1 MQILIDYFQLPERNN
16 FNFLLQEKYKWVEN
30 TEKWNGMTMR
40 WMNKRM
46 EWSWFRVLAKV
57 EQINDKL
64 ILKHLK
70 KR

>member
-16 FNFLLQEKYKWVEN
+16 FNFLLQEKYKWVEY
-30 TEKWNGMTMR
+30 TEKWNDMR

-46 EWSWFRVLAKV
+46 EWSWFRVLTKV

-64 ILKHLK
+64 ILKHL
-70 KR
+70 